1 MKDQIL
7 NILNKTL
14 PKQCFIV
21 VNEYKGCFGTNYIS
35 IAFAANDKLINNVA
49 GQYPQLVSLSLNLDS
64 FKLSPQMYAGC
75 GGQVIYRE
83 PNLNDPNEKYLA
95 MKSVKIPFRTP
106 KKEEKNILAAIE
118 RFANNWI
125 KALKENKETLC
136 HKDLVNYDE
145 FLK

>member
-1 MKDQIL
+1 MKNQIL

-21 VNEYKGCFGTNYIS
+21 VKEYKGCLGTNYIK
-35 IAFAANDKLINNVA
+35 ILFAASDKLINNVS
-49 GQYPQLVSLSLNLDS
+49 GQYPQVVSLSFNLDS

-75 GGQVIYRE
+75 GHRVIYRE
-83 PNLNDPNEKYLA
+83 PNLNDPSEKYLA
-95 MKSVKIPFRTP
+95 MKGIKIPFRTP
-106 KKEEKNILAAIE
+106 QRSEKNILSAIE

-136 HKDLVNYDE
+136 YKDLVNYDE
-145 FLK
+145 LLK